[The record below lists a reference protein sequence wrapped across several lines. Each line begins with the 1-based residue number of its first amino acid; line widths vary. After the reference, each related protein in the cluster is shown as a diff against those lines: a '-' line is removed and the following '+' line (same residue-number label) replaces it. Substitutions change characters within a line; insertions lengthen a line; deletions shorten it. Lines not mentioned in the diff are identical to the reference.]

1 MNFSLLMTPGH
12 IGKLELK
19 NRFIMAPMGHGF
31 CDEDECYVNDRLIE
45 FFRQRALGGYALID
59 VGAVQI
65 DPLLNTNAG
74 ILKLYDD
81 SYIPGMQRLTQA
93 VHEAGGKIMAQ
104 LLHQGRYCSSREYGQ
119 PGVAPSAV
127 YSRYTGETPR
137 EMTTDEVET
146 MVGYYRD
153 AAGRVVKSG
162 FDAVEICTNSG
173 YLIGQ
178 FLSPLTNLRTDKYG
192 GKTLEERMTFMFEVI
207 AAVRGAV
214 GDDYPIVL
222 RICSNDM
229 VEGSNTNE
237 SACKIAAAAEKAG
250 VDAIHVTGGWHE
262 ATIPQTTMDIPH
274 GAFLMYGKRIK
285 ESVNIPVIQC
295 NRMDVATAEQAIYEG
310 VIDFASFA
318 RQSLADAEM
327 PIKTAACRTREIRP
341 CISCNQGC
349 LDMRMKHRKITCLV
363 NAEVGREVD
372 LIKDG
377 LLPTQRQ
384 SGAPEKI
391 LVIGSGPAG
400 MEFARVAALRG
411 HEVTIWEEADHMG
424 GQFEVNSA
432 PPGRHDFA
440 DFERYL
446 ENECRR
452 LGVSIC
458 LSKSASAEM
467 VLSAVNAGL
476 FDRVVVATGARP
488 TVPPIPGADG
498 PNVCQ
503 AWDVLRR
510 KVQVGKRVVIVGGG
524 AVGVETG
531 EFIARMGT
539 VSPEVLKFLMTYK
552 VETDESL
559 EDMINRGT
567 KNVTIVEM
575 GKRLGS
581 DIGATTRWVMMD
593 RLRKYG
599 VKMLKLTK
607 VVLIGPDY
615 VEVEGEGGE
624 RSRIPAD
631 TVVLAAGS
639 RSNNSLFEELKGR
652 VEKLNIVGDAVKPA
666 FVLDAVRAAYDIAST
681 L

>member
-250 VDAIHVTGGWHE
+250 VDAIHVTGGWH
-262 ATIPQTTMDIPH
+262 
-274 GAFLMYGKRIK
+274 
-285 ESVNIPVIQC
+285 
-295 NRMDVATAEQAIYEG
+295 
-310 VIDFASFA
+310 
-318 RQSLADAEM
+318 
-327 PIKTAACRTREIRP
+327 
-341 CISCNQGC
+341 
-349 LDMRMKHRKITCLV
+349 
-363 NAEVGREVD
+363 
-372 LIKDG
+372 
-377 LLPTQRQ
+377 
-384 SGAPEKI
+384 
-391 LVIGSGPAG
+391 
-400 MEFARVAALRG
+400 
-411 HEVTIWEEADHMG
+411 
-424 GQFEVNSA
+424 
-432 PPGRHDFA
+432 
-440 DFERYL
+440 
-446 ENECRR
+446 
-452 LGVSIC
+452 
-458 LSKSASAEM
+458 
-467 VLSAVNAGL
+467 
-476 FDRVVVATGARP
+476 
-488 TVPPIPGADG
+488 
-498 PNVCQ
+498 
-503 AWDVLRR
+503 
-510 KVQVGKRVVIVGGG
+510 
-524 AVGVETG
+524 
-531 EFIARMGT
+531 
-539 VSPEVLKFLMTYK
+539 
-552 VETDESL
+552 
-559 EDMINRGT
+559 
-567 KNVTIVEM
+567 
-575 GKRLGS
+575 
-581 DIGATTRWVMMD
+581 
-593 RLRKYG
+593 
-599 VKMLKLTK
+599 
-607 VVLIGPDY
+607 
-615 VEVEGEGGE
+615 
-624 RSRIPAD
+624 
-631 TVVLAAGS
+631 
-639 RSNNSLFEELKGR
+639 
-652 VEKLNIVGDAVKPA
+652 
-666 FVLDAVRAAYDIAST
+666 
-681 L
+681 